1 MKKVIKARLY
11 IKRTF
16 KNEEQGKR
24 ICDRIDKDIKDYPID
39 YACYEAEFNEKT
51 VVAFDITIRSD
62 SYKACEMFYQ
72 YMKTA
77 IKDHTYAVPRVVA
90 KIKCE
95 EIE

>member
-1 MKKVIKARLY
+1 MMKAIKARLY
-11 IKRTF
+11 INKQF

-24 ICDRIDKDIKDYPID
+24 ICDRINKDIKNYPIN

-51 VVAFDITIRSD
+51 VVAFDVSIESD
-62 SYKACEMFYQ
+62 TYKACEMFYQ
-72 YMKTA
+72 YMKQA
-77 IKDHTYAVPRVVA
+77 IKDCTYEVPKVVA